1 MNGEVNENRKPS
13 KKDIRSV
20 SSRHKGQRTKKSV
33 FTQFNL

>member
-20 SSRHKGQRTKKSV
+20 SSRHKGHREQKRAFS
-33 FTQFNL
+33 FNL